1 MDEQRKWFLD
11 MESTGE
17 DAMEIVEMTA
27 KDLEYSRHQY
37 TWEDGLQFWKKFYHG
52 SNAITQHHMLQRNP
66 SWKEESID
74 EANFTVVLF

>member
-27 KDLEYSRHQY
+27 KELEYSRHQY
-37 TWEDGLQFWKKFYHG
+37 TWEDGLQLWKILYSG
-52 SNAITQHHMLQRNP
+52 
-66 SWKEESID
+66 
-74 EANFTVVLF
+74 